1 MKILPL
7 NILDKYKSSRYGIGF
22 DRKGFFSV
30 DNGVGKN
37 ARIFGV
43 DMSSSQ
49 HIKKQHNNM
58 ISNKV
63 IWKKYILSLGK
74 GRTFIHKD

>member
-1 MKILPL
+1 MKILHL
-7 NILDKYKSSRYGIGF
+7 NILDKYKSSRYGIRF

-37 ARIFGV
+37 ATIFGV

-49 HIKKQHNNM
+49 HNNM
-58 ISNKV
+58 ISNT
-63 IWKKYILSLGK
+63 II
-74 GRTFIHKD
+74 